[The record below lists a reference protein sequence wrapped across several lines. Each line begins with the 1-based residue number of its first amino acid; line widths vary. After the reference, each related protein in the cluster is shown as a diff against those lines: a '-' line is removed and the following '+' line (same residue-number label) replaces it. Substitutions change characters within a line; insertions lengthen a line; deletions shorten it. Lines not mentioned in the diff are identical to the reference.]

1 VEVIVVAER
10 FDMVQLLKDLRAGK
24 RVPCPECQ
32 KGHFIPVGDAET
44 THGFFCSECNN
55 QVNID

>member
-1 VEVIVVAER
+1 MAER
-10 FDMVQLLKDLRAGK
+10 IDMVQFLKDLRAGK
-24 RVPCPECQ
+24 QVSCPECQ
-32 KGHFIPVGDAET
+32 KGHFVPVGDAET